1 MGEPSEGAMSQVST
15 AGTADKA
22 EFEDSARE
30 TSMCAVSSKERR
42 HRSRLCKLSNFEIAY
57 PELLRATQAG
67 LPLRFCGAALR
78 QNLQLR
84 PPSAVVSEA
93 DHRNRSDNFHPWSRA
108 VLSIHEFWSHS
119 WRASAWLKAVVLLL
133 EYNLFAATTAGTS
146 AAFVDSALVAAG
158 VLPYGAHVSLMGALF
173 FVLTLLCWH
182 SRRRV
187 FLDKISISQTHEK
200 TKLDGVLGL
209 GAFLKAS
216 NSLLVLLDSTYMTRL
231 WCVFELAAF
240 SKLRERHPDKV
251 VRFAPLPFGSTFVAL
266 FIFHTITASFRLF
279 EANAFALKLYDLPPH
294 RLLNLVMVLPT
305 VVIFWPVFHILRS
318 YQDVLK
324 ELKAQLGGFSL
335 HASNCY
341 CCAVGHVDPE
351 THARLNCDREAV
363 EACIDAWFGS
373 VKDFDAFVR
382 QRLFDEFAQT
392 IGRTGIPFKL
402 ILLAS
407 LLQIWAWMEG
417 VAFTILQKGSLM
429 ETNRIKCLYCA
440 FIEWP
445 LMVAAL
451 SALAHGVR
459 RRLSSCVADAFLS
472 FFVSI
477 AATVLFAMDRLLL
490 KFIIDRENQPILSF
504 YIVALGI
511 LTFWIYHGC
520 GSCRRFGTGSSSSLI
535 PGQTHFY
542 AGEPSDVASQNEQI
556 EDDQDVLPR
565 SKQQS
570 SLHTLSK
577 AFGEAA
583 EVASHADTGV
593 VGSVDDQLDEAVEY
607 ESENTGVVGSVDDPL
622 DEEAECE
629 STFSI

>member
-1 MGEPSEGAMSQVST
+1 MSELST
-15 AGTADKA
+15 AGAADKDKA
-22 EFEDSARE
+22 EFEDCARE
-30 TSMCAVSSKERR
+30 TTICDTPSKERFQ
-42 HRSRLCKLSNFEIAY
+42 RSRLCQLSNFEIAY

-133 EYNLFAATTAGTS
+133 EYNLFAAAIVGTT
-146 AAFVDSALVAAG
+146 AAFVGSALFAAR
-158 VLPYGAHVSLMGALF
+158 VLPYMTVMDAERSAWGPLLGAFF
-173 FVLTLLCWH
+173 FVATLLCWH

-216 NSLLVLLDSTYMTRL
+216 NCLLVLLDSTYMTRL

-351 THARLNCDREAV
+351 TNAHLMCDREAV

-373 VKDFDAFVR
+373 AKDFDAFVR
-382 QRLFDEFAQT
+382 QRLFDEFAQGT
-392 IGRTGIPFKL
+392 GRTGIPFKL
-402 ILLAS
+402 ILFAS
-407 LLQIWAWMEG
+407 LPRVWLYMEQIAHLIREK
-417 VAFTILQKGSLM
+417 ASLM
-429 ETNRIKCLYCA
+429 TPLHVQVVYEV
-440 FIEWP
+440 FISWP
-445 LMVAAL
+445 LSLAVVG
-451 SALAHGVR
+451 ALARGAR
-459 RRLSSCVADAFLS
+459 RRLRSCFADAFLS
-472 FFVSI
+472 FGVSI
-477 AATVLFAMDRLLL
+477 LAAVTFLAL
-490 KFIIDRENQPILSF
+490 KQLGK
-504 YIVALGI
+504 YIAGHVNPSIKAFFMVALGI
-511 LTFWIYHGC
+511 LAFWIYHGC
-520 GSCRRFGTGSSSSLI
+520 GCCRRFGAGSSSSLM
-535 PGQTHFY
+535 PGQPQFC
-542 AGEPSDVASQNEQI
+542 ADEPSDVAS
-556 EDDQDVLPR
+556 
-565 SKQQS
+565 
-570 SLHTLSK
+570 
-577 AFGEAA
+577 
-583 EVASHADTGV
+583 HADTRV
-593 VGSVDDQLDEAVEY
+593 VGSVDEAVEYEGDLLDKHRDDGDEKMDPSTKTNQHRTCSVSRVVGSADDPLDEAVEY
-607 ESENTGVVGSVDDPL
+607 EN
-622 DEEAECE
+622 E

>member
-1 MGEPSEGAMSQVST
+1 MSELST
-15 AGTADKA
+15 AGAADKDKA
-22 EFEDSARE
+22 EFEDCARE
-30 TSMCAVSSKERR
+30 TTICDVPSKGRSQ
-42 HRSRLCKLSNFEIAY
+42 RSRLCHLSNFEIAY

-240 SKLRERHPDKV
+240 SKLRERHSDKV
-251 VRFAPLPFGSTFVAL
+251 LRFAPLPFGSTFIVLLIGNAVHLAL
-266 FIFHTITASFRLF
+266 NTYVGQTGYLLSLPLVVHLTNVVLFLSIFR
-279 EANAFALKLYDLPPH
+279 
-294 RLLNLVMVLPT
+294 
-305 VVIFWPVFHILRS
+305 ILRS
-318 YQDVLK
+318 YHDVVGKLK
-324 ELKAQLGGFSL
+324 VQLGTFSF
-335 HASNCY
+335 HASSCY
-341 CCAVGHVDPE
+341 CCVVGHVDPE

-392 IGRTGIPFKL
+392 IGRTGIPFKF

-407 LLQIWAWMEG
+407 LLQMWAWMEG

-477 AATVLFAMDRLLL
+477 AATVIFAMDRRLFM
-490 KFIIDRENQPILSF
+490 FIIDRENQPILSF

>member
-240 SKLRERHPDKV
+240 SKLRERHSDKV
-251 VRFAPLPFGSTFVAL
+251 LRFAPLPFGSTFIVLLIGNAVHLAL
-266 FIFHTITASFRLF
+266 NTYVGQTGYLLSLPLVVHLTNVVLFLSIFR
-279 EANAFALKLYDLPPH
+279 
-294 RLLNLVMVLPT
+294 
-305 VVIFWPVFHILRS
+305 ILRS
-318 YQDVLK
+318 YHDVVGKLK
-324 ELKAQLGGFSL
+324 VQLGTFSF
-335 HASNCY
+335 HASSCY
-341 CCAVGHVDPE
+341 CCVVGHVDPE